1 LRCIGLVADA
11 FTYRGVIVMPYINIQ
26 ITREGV
32 TREQKKQ
39 LIEGATDLVV
49 RVLNKDPAATFV
61 IIDEVDTDNWGLA
74 GETTTALRARQKAA
88 AASK

>member
-1 LRCIGLVADA
+1 
-11 FTYRGVIVMPYINIQ
+11 MPYINIQ